1 MGDFEVYCDHETDG
15 GGWTVFQ
22 KRLDGSVDFF
32 RNWDDYKKG
41 FGNLDGEFW
50 LGLDK
55 IHRLTVS
62 CNSKLRVDLE
72 DNLGNSAFA
81 DYSFFTVASEQAK
94 YQLSLGKYSGN
105 AGDSLSMH
113 QGQAF
118 STKDH
123 DNDSAAT
130 GHCARMNTGAWWYY
144 NCHRSNLN
152 GQYLNGTINK
162 KGVSWWHWKNTHYS
176 LKRSEMK
183 IRTQIFSN

>member
-1 MGDFEVYCDHETDG
+1 MLSRYSFRFVSFLSIFFLVRYNVYKSCAEAYKSGEKNSGVYKINPDGLGDFEVYCDHKTDG

-81 DYSFFTVASEQAK
+81 DYSFFTVAGEQAK
-94 YQLSLGKYSGN
+94 YQLSLGKYSG
-105 AGDSLSMH
+105 
-113 QGQAF
+113 AF
-118 STKDH
+118 TV
-123 DNDSAAT
+123 
-130 GHCARMNTGAWWYY
+130 Y
-144 NCHRSNLN
+144 
-152 GQYLNGTINK
+152 
-162 KGVSWWHWKNTHYS
+162 
-176 LKRSEMK
+176 
-183 IRTQIFSN
+183 